1 VGLTWDVTGFSKAR
15 SRVASQRWLSAGL
28 TNEYNLEQNQLTN
41 QLALADRQ
49 IANALAKYRET
60 PIQLQSAMD
69 AFGQKKALYENG
81 LTTLVDVAQ
90 TLFILNRAEIDRD
103 VSCNAVWQA
112 LLLKAGAAGDMDL
125 FLQQF

>member
-1 VGLTWDVTGFSKAR
+1 
-15 SRVASQRWLSAGL
+15 
-28 TNEYNLEQNQLTN
+28 
-41 QLALADRQ
+41 
-49 IANALAKYRET
+49 
-60 PIQLQSAMD
+60 MD